1 MSTMLTLPDG
11 ETWTQ
16 NKADSWSHR
25 TLKQYILKR
34 YGRPL
39 PSSNGGL
46 GVWGGWSSCWTQ
58 LGQNSSTH
66 ITIHYTY
73 IYIYIR
79 RPAERVFNYST
90 MEYSIRCDPHE
101 SQTPPARAK
110 PNSFLFLFFLPG
122 PLSLRGT
129 LFLRRATAS
138 AECRMPVFRIQRPG
152 RFIGETTILDLL
164 QEMVHVIRWRSAKL
178 INMIKQWL
186 AGGPTIWPWLYPPMA
201 WERKGHLSKAG
212 TLRAWIKHQACL
224 EIASSSRCKLYTEV

>member
-1 MSTMLTLPDG
+1 MG
-11 ETWTQ
+11 
-16 NKADSWSHR
+16 KH
-25 TLKQYILKR
+25 
-34 YGRPL
+34 GRKTKPIRGVTGL
-39 PSSNGGL
+39 SNNTSSNGTDAPSQAATEVWEFG
-46 GVWGGWSSCWTQ
+46 GVIFLLNAARTEFKHAHHNP
-58 LGQNSSTH
+58 L
-66 ITIHYTY
+66 Y

-178 INMIKQWL
+178 INMIKQ
-186 AGGPTIWPWLYPPMA
+186 
-201 WERKGHLSKAG
+201 
-212 TLRAWIKHQACL
+212 
-224 EIASSSRCKLYTEV
+224 